1 MSQLSRRRFLKGAAA
16 SATLTALSWSRA
28 FGANERLRVASVGV
42 AGKGWSDHTSVAASP
57 QVEIIAICDV
67 DENAAHLGKAAE
79 KYPHAHRF
87 TDWRRLFEQA
97 SGFDA
102 VIVSTPD
109 HMHAP
114 IALPAMKL
122 SKHVF
127 CQKPLTHTVFE
138 ARQMRLA
145 AEKYRVVT
153 QMGKP
158 KQSNCTPHSP
168 IQTQMG
174 NQIQSHTDYRTA
186 VKLVHDGVIGRVK
199 EVHSWQSGDLR
210 WMLVDDRPA
219 GNDPLPKTLRWDDW
233 LGVAPERPYKERI
246 YHPFNWRA
254 WQDFSNGQLGDFGC
268 HILDPV
274 FMALGLTAPVNV
286 RAEAPAINRE
296 MWTKHATIHYQ
307 FPGTARTAGKTL
319 AVTWYDGE
327 DHYPPSE
334 AHGLPKDYKLPRAG
348 SVLIGEKGSLV
359 IPHVATPK
367 LFPEEKFADFK
378 MEMVPEVNHYTS
390 WADACRGEGKTTSA
404 FAYAGPLT
412 EAVLLGTIAIRVP
425 GETLRW
431 DSKQLAIPNSTA
443 ANALLKKP
451 YRKGWE
457 PSWIS

>member
-1 MSQLSRRRFLKGAAA
+1 MSQFSRRRFLKGTVGAAA
-16 SATLTALSWSRA
+16 LNALGWSRA

-42 AGKGWSDHTSVAASP
+42 AGKGWSDHSEVAESP
-57 QVEIIAICDV
+57 QVEIVALCDI
-67 DENAAHLGKAAE
+67 DEDKDHLGKAAE
-79 KYPHAHRF
+79 KYPQARRF

-97 SGFDA
+97 RDFDA

-122 SKHVF
+122 GKHVF

-153 QMGKP
+153 QMG
-158 KQSNCTPHSP
+158 
-168 IQTQMG
+168 
-174 NQIQSHTDYRTA
+174 NQIQSHTAYRTA

-199 EVHSWQSGDLR
+199 EVHSWQSGDLY
-210 WMLVDDRPA
+210 WILVDDRPA
-219 GNDPLPKTLRWDDW
+219 GSDPVPKTLHWNDW
-233 LGVAPERPYKERI
+233 LGVAPERPYKKRI

-274 FMALGLTAPVNV
+274 FMALGLTAPVSV

-296 MWTKHATIHYQ
+296 VWTKRSTVHYQ
-307 FPGTARTAGKTL
+307 FPGTERTTGKTI

-327 DHYPPSE
+327 GHFPPVE

-348 SVLIGEKGSLV
+348 SVLVGEKGSLV
-359 IPHVATPK
+359 IPHVAMPK

-378 MEMVPEVNHYTS
+378 MAMVPEVNHYTS
-390 WADACRGEGKTTSA
+390 WADACRGEGKTTSS

-431 DSKQLAIPNSTA
+431 DSKQLAIPNSTTA
-443 ANALLKKP
+443 DALLKKP

-457 PSWIS
+457 PSWLS